1 MTAGQHVQLA
11 TDDDDDDGHHHHQ
24 HGHHGDRHG
33 DDDDPEREYAPNGVG
48 SSKRLLLQVS
58 LFASLGVFLFGYDQ
72 GVMSG
77 IITGPYFK
85 AYFHQPTRFEL
96 ATMVAILEI
105 GAFITSILAGRVGDI
120 FGRRATILMGATL
133 FTIGGLFQAFTNGFR
148 MMVLGRV
155 LAGNGVGFLSMAVPV
170 YQSEIS
176 PAEHRGR
183 LACIVGYCSSIWIDY
198 FSSYLASD
206 LSWRFPLLIQSV
218 IGTILAIGSFFIP
231 ESPRWLL
238 DMDLDDEGMGV
249 LADLHGDGDPDDERA
264 REEFREIKESVFS
277 EREMGDRSYKS
288 MWKRYRGRVLLA
300 VSAQAFAQLNGI
312 NVISYYAPLVFE
324 SAGWIGRDAI
334 FMTGIN
340 GIIYVLSTIPTW
352 YLVDTLGRRVILL
365 SGATAMAIALTL
377 VGFFLY
383 LDQSYTPVAVVTS
396 VIVYNAAFGYSWGPI
411 PWLYPPEILP
421 NAFRVKGVSL
431 STASN
436 WAFNFLVGEATPIL
450 QEAIRWRLYPM
461 HAGFCVLSFIL
472 VYFTYPETMGVP
484 LEEMDELFG
493 DQPTRP
499 LLSSSGGGRASSFSS
514 NGGSNA
520 IDGAPLRRSIS
531 HPGFR
536 RGQPHEHSEG
546 SEPPKLARP
555 RPRRHERTLSGSA
568 SLPGRGGPGVNGVRD
583 WWTKSK
589 SQSSLKSQ
597 GTASRPGT
605 PRAAAAAGGG
615 GQRNYQTVRQDAT
628 TTDDDED
635 EESALAVTR

>member
-1 MTAGQHVQLA
+1 MTGTSHSHVHLP
-11 TDDDDDDGHHHHQ
+11 THDHDHDSDDDDEGR
-24 HGHHGDRHG
+24 GGPRATGD
-33 DDDDPEREYAPNGVG
+33 APNGVG

-183 LACIVGYCSSIWIDY
+183 LACIEFTLNIVGYCSSIWIDY
-198 FSSYLASD
+198 FSSYIASD
-206 LSWRFPLLIQSV
+206 LSWRFPLLIQSI

-249 LADLHGDGDPDDERA
+249 LADLHGDGDPEDERA

-365 SGATAMAIALTL
+365 TGASAMAVALTL

-436 WAFNFLVGEATPIL
+436 WAFNFLVGEATPLL

-461 HAGFCVLSFIL
+461 HAGFCVLSFLL
-472 VYFTYPETMGVP
+472 VFYFYPETMGVP

-499 LLSSSGGGRASSFSS
+499 LLSSGNSFS
-514 NGGSNA
+514 NP
-520 IDGAPLRRSIS
+520 IDGAPLRRSHS

-536 RGQPHEHSEG
+536 RGQPHEHSDA
-546 SEPPKLARP
+546 SEPPKVLS
-555 RPRRHERTLSGSA
+555 RPRRHRRTLSGSA
-568 SLPGRGGPGVNGVRD
+568 SLPGKGGPGVDGMRN
-583 WWTKSK
+583 WWSG
-589 SQSSLKSQ
+589 SQTSGSRP
-597 GTASRPGT
+597 GSRPGT
-605 PRAAAAAGGG
+605 PGIGAG
-615 GQRNYQTVRQDAT
+615 GQRNYQTVRQDEST
-628 TTDDDED
+628 TED
-635 EESALAVTR
+635 EESALAR

>member
-1 MTAGQHVQLA
+1 MTGSHHHVQLPIH
-11 TDDDDDDGHHHHQ
+11 DDHDHDS
-24 HGHHGDRHG
+24 
-33 DDDDPEREYAPNGVG
+33 DPEDRTAEDEAPNGVG
-48 SSKRLLLQVS
+48 SSRKLLLQVS

-120 FGRRATILMGATL
+120 FGRRATILMGASL
-133 FTIGGLFQAFTNGFR
+133 FTVGGVFQSWSNGFR

-183 LACIVGYCSSIWIDY
+183 LACIEFTLNIGRTLSSLADLSREVQWERLTPCWIDY
-198 FSSYLASD
+198 FSSYLTSD
-206 LSWRFPLLIQSV
+206 LSWRFPLFIQCI
-218 IGTILAIGSFFIP
+218 IGLILAIGSFFIP

-238 DMDLDDEGMGV
+238 DMDLDDEGMSV
-249 LADLHGDGDPDDERA
+249 LADLHGDGNPENERA
-264 REEFREIKESVFS
+264 KEEFREIKENVFL
-277 EREMGDRSYKS
+277 EREMGERSYRS

-436 WAFNFLVGEATPIL
+436 WAFVGEATPIL

-493 DQPTRP
+493 DQPLRP
-499 LLSSSGGGRASSFSS
+499 LLSSTSHHSLPGL
-514 NGGSNA
+514 
-520 IDGAPLRRSIS
+520 DGAPLRRSIS

-536 RGQPHEHSEG
+536 RGQPHEHSSE
-546 SEPPKLARP
+546 SEPPKLAH

-568 SLPGRGGPGVNGVRD
+568 SLPGKGGPGVEGVRE
-583 WWTKSK
+583 WWKHGRQGSA
-589 SQSSLKSQ
+589 SQVSLNGSST
-597 GTASRPGT
+597 GGRASRPGT
-605 PRAAAAAGGG
+605 PGLGGTR
-615 GQRNYQTVRQDAT
+615 RNYQSVRQDAT
-628 TTDDDED
+628 TTSEDED
-635 EESALAVTR
+635 EESAIAR

>member
-1 MTAGQHVQLA
+1 MAGHSHVHGHDH
-11 TDDDDDDGHHHHQ
+11 DDNDPPDGIDGH
-24 HGHHGDRHG
+24 GS
-33 DDDDPEREYAPNGVG
+33 APNGLG

-85 AYFHQPTRFEL
+85 AYFHQPTKFEV

-183 LACIVGYCSSIWIDY
+183 LACIEFTLNIVGYCSSIWIDY
-198 FSSYLASD
+198 FASYLTSD

-249 LADLHGDGDPDDERA
+249 LADLHGDGDPEDERA
-264 REEFREIKESVFS
+264 REEFREIKDAVLT
-277 EREMGDRSYKS
+277 ERAAGDRSYKA

-340 GIIYVLSTIPTW
+340 GIIYVLSTVPTW

-365 SGATAMAIALTL
+365 TGATAMAIALTL
-377 VGFFLY
+377 TGFFLY

-396 VIVYNAAFGYSWGPI
+396 VIVYNAAFGYSWGPV

-461 HAGFCVLSFIL
+461 HAGFCVLSFIM
-472 VYFTYPETMGVP
+472 VYFLYPETAGVP

-499 LLSSSGGGRASSFSS
+499 LLSSDPL
-514 NGGSNA
+514 
-520 IDGAPLRRSIS
+520 DGAPLRRSHS
-531 HPGFR
+531 FPGFR
-536 RGQPHEHSEG
+536 HGRPHDHSEA
-546 SEPPKLARP
+546 SEPPLLVS
-555 RPRRHERTLSGSA
+555 RPRRHQRTLSGSA
-568 SLPGRGGPGVNGVRD
+568 SLPGKGGPGVEGLRD
-583 WWTKSK
+583 WWNRPAGSAAT
-589 SQSSLKSQ
+589 SLNGSRVALA
-597 GTASRPGT
+597 GSGGSRPGSRPGT
-605 PRAAAAAGGG
+605 PR
-615 GQRNYQTVRQDAT
+615 NYQSLRQDST
-628 TTDDDED
+628 EDED
-635 EESALAVTR
+635 AIA

>member
-1 MTAGQHVQLA
+1 MTGSNSHHPHVHLPTQDHDSDDSDGEDGAGGGPKA
-11 TDDDDDDGHHHHQ
+11 T
-24 HGHHGDRHG
+24 GD
-33 DDDDPEREYAPNGVG
+33 APNGVG

-183 LACIVGYCSSIWIDY
+183 LACIGKLKHHWLYQGHLETDLVSRLWIDY
-198 FSSYLASD
+198 FSSYISSD
-206 LSWRFPLLIQSV
+206 LSWRFPLLIQSI

-249 LADLHGDGDPDDERA
+249 LADLHGDGDPEDERA

-436 WAFNFLVGEATPIL
+436 WAFNFIVGEATPIL

-499 LLSSSGGGRASSFSS
+499 LLSSSNSFS
-514 NGGSNA
+514 NP
-520 IDGAPLRRSIS
+520 IDGAPLRRSHS

-536 RGQPHEHSEG
+536 RGQPHEHSDA
-546 SEPPKLARP
+546 SEPPRIVS
-555 RPRRHERTLSGSA
+555 RPRRHQRTLSGSA
-568 SLPGRGGPGVNGVRD
+568 SLPGKGGPGVDGMRN
-583 WWTKSK
+583 WWSG
-589 SQSSLKSQ
+589 SQ
-597 GTASRPGT
+597 GSTSRPGSRPGT
-605 PRAAAAAGGG
+605 PGIGGG
-615 GQRNYQTVRQDAT
+615 GGNQRNYQTVRQDET
-628 TTDDDED
+628 TTED
-635 EESALAVTR
+635 EESAIR